1 MKRVNRWAR
10 LLFCAALFC
19 ALLPTTAAAR
29 GVIDTDRS
37 LSLTLNYPCSG
48 IEFQIY
54 YVAEVSAYGEY
65 TLTGDFRNDP
75 VTLDQPDQAG
85 WRALAATLDGYVAR
99 DQRQPLATGITDSNG
114 QVVFYGLE
122 RGMYLVTWQ
131 KHTTDGY
138 TYTPEPFLVCV
149 PGLDEVDEWIYDVTA
164 APKYDREKEP
174 DQPGDETVRRRVLKV
189 WKDNGDKTNRPKTV
203 TVLLLRNGEVY
214 DRVILSEANNWSYI
228 WDDLNKEDTWQVVEI
243 DVAGDYTVTVS
254 REGITFVVTNTLS
267 EEIPDEPP
275 PSDLPPREPD
285 EDIPDETPPQGPVL
299 PQTGVLWWPVPVLAC
314 CGMTLFLVGW
324 IKRQKE
330 ERDEA

>member
-1 MKRVNRWAR
+1 MKRVNRWAG
-10 LLFCAALFC
+10 LLLCAALLC

-29 GVIDTDRS
+29 GVIDTSRP
-37 LSLTLNYPCSG
+37 LSLTLNYPCAG

-65 TLTGDFRNDP
+65 TLTGDFRDDP

-85 WRALAATLDGYVAR
+85 WRALAAALDGYVAR
-99 DQRQPLATGITDSNG
+99 DQRQPLAKGTTDSSG
-114 QVVFYGLE
+114 KVVFNGLE
-122 RGMYLVTWQ
+122 RGLYLVTWQ
-131 KHTTDGY
+131 KHTTGGY
-138 TYTPEPFLVCV
+138 TYTPEPFLVGV
-149 PGLDEVDEWIYDVTA
+149 PGLDAADDWIYDVTA
-164 APKYDREKEP
+164 APKYDRDREP
-174 DQPGDETVRRRVLKV
+174 DSPDDKTVRRKVLKV

-203 TVLLLRNGEVY
+203 TVLLLRNGKVY
-214 DRVILSEANNWSYI
+214 DQVILSEENNWSYT
-228 WDDLNKEDTWQVVEI
+228 WDNLNKKDTWQVVES

-275 PSDLPPREPD
+275 PGDLPPKQPD

-314 CGMTLFLVGW
+314 CGMGLFLAGW
-324 IKRQKE
+324 SKRRKE
-330 ERDEA
+330 EQDEA